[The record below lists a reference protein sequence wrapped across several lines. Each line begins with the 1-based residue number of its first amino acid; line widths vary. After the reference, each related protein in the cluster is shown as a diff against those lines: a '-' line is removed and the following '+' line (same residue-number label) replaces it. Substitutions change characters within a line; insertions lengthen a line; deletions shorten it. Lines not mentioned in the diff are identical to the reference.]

1 MLRFV
6 PDQLKPKKICK
17 NAIKKMR
24 FIIRYVP
31 DWYKTKEMCQKVF
44 LESVGTFNVSSWL
57 LQK

>member
-6 PDQLKPKKICK
+6 PDQRKPKKICK

-31 DWYKTKEMCQKVF
+31 D
-44 LESVGTFNVSSWL
+44 
-57 LQK
+57 